1 MEAEQVVE
9 KILADAKAEADKIK
23 KQAEDQD
30 AAEQARLTEQLN
42 EYKKQTE
49 LLAKKAGED
58 EKSHVLAAARM
69 EIAKQFL
76 AEKRKILDEVF
87 EQARR
92 QLQNLPDEEYRALIK
107 KLILDAAETGDEEVV
122 IDTKEKRI
130 DREFIK
136 KINSELGPGKKGD
149 LRLSDQKQDIG
160 AGFILKRGKVKTNVS
175 IQVLLEQ
182 ARKEL
187 EIELARE
194 LFSE

>member
-23 KQAEDQD
+23 KQADDQE
-30 AAEQARLTEQLN
+30 AAEQAKLAEQLD
-42 EYKKQTE
+42 EYRKQTE
-49 LLAKKAGED
+49 ILAQKAGED
-58 EKSHVLAAARM
+58 EKSHILAAARM
-69 EIAKQFL
+69 DIAKQFL

-107 KLILDAAETGDEEVV
+107 KLILDAVETGDEEVV
-122 IDTKEKRI
+122 VDTNEGRI
-130 DREFIK
+130 DQEFIK
-136 KINSELGPGKKGD
+136 EINRELGPGYKSD
-149 LRLSDQKQDIG
+149 LRLSDERQDLV
-160 AGFILKRGKVKTNVS
+160 AGFILKRGKIKTNVS
-175 IQVLLEQ
+175 IEVLLGQ

-187 EIELARE
+187 EIELAKE

>member
-1 MEAEQVVE
+1 MEAGQVVE
-9 KILADAKAEADKIK
+9 KILADANAEADKIK
-23 KQAEDQD
+23 KEAEEKE
-30 AAEQARLTEQLN
+30 AAEQARLNEQLD

-49 LLAKKAGED
+49 ILAKKAGEN

-69 EIAKQFL
+69 DIAKEFL

-87 EQARR
+87 EQAHQ

-107 KLILDAAETGDEEVV
+107 KLILDAVETGDEEVV
-122 IDTKEKRI
+122 IDTKDKRI

-136 KINSELGPGKKGD
+136 KINSELGSGKKGN
-149 LRLSDQKQDIG
+149 LKLSDQKQDIG
-160 AGFILKRGKVKTNVS
+160 AGFILKRGKIKTNVS
-175 IQVLLEQ
+175 IGVLLDQ

-187 EIELARE
+187 EIELAKE